1 MMQRED
7 NNTINRAVFTWLSK
21 RIGFGFGFGFTTPF
35 GWLEYLLWFWFYDS
49 QVKTALIGTEVN
61 MHQFKCLLNTVV
73 DPGKG
78 PKPSL
83 NIFRPK
89 WWPKKKKKNYYETAF
104 AEHKVTTSST
114 AISSRFGSTTEQFNI
129 CLWCKMLDAESHLN
143 AMLREVANQKNKLFK
158 HDAGWKCLII

>member
-1 MMQRED
+1 MFIKYSGGSREG
-7 NNTINRAVFTWLSK
+7 A
-21 RIGFGFGFGFTTPF
+21 
-35 GWLEYLLWFWFYDS
+35 
-49 QVKTALIGTEVN
+49 QALIEHFSTKMMAQE
-61 MHQFKCLLNTVV
+61 
-73 DPGKG
+73 
-78 PKPSL
+78 
-83 NIFRPK
+83 
-89 WWPKKKKKNYYETAF
+89 KKKNYYETAF